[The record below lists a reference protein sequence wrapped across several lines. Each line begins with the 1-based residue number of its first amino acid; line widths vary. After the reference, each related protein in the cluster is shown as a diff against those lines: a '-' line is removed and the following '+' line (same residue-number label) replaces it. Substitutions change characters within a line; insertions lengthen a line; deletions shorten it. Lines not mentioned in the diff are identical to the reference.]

1 MHQPTCHPRLRA
13 LRRPGATATTA
24 AAAARLALGLLVFT
38 PAMPA
43 PASVQ
48 SRELKV
54 AGNQIVL
61 ASDGRVVVRLT
72 GLNVPGG
79 EWSADPAGE
88 RVGRSIKEAMENWHS
103 NLIRLPVS
111 VTGWQDENYKKQVDG
126 FIQMAA
132 EAGGYVVLD
141 LHHYKQFD
149 DPRYL
154 DFWRGAAVKYK
165 NHPAVLFGILNEP
178 HGTTWEVWRDGDG
191 AGVAGHQQVV
201 ELIRG
206 LGARNI
212 IIAGGLDWGYDLA
225 GVAGDCALVDQGPRG
240 NRAGKGNGIV
250 YDTHIYPWKGG
261 RKNWDAKVGEV
272 RRRHPVLVGENG
284 FDPGDETQQKFA
296 PDARHEEWVPE
307 LFAWKND
314 AAAYGNLAHW
324 AGWCFHYK
332 ASPVILRG
340 TADEFLD
347 DARYD
352 YPATEFWGVYVK
364 AQLEAALGANL
375 AHGAGIT
382 SSDARSNFTAATDG
396 DPRTLW
402 EGAATDAAAG
412 PAWLAVDFG
421 APRTFNR
428 WRVRHYSANE
438 KLPAPGATVSAG
450 AERNTADFKLQTSR
464 DGRRWRDADAV
475 AGNTAGVTDRF
486 IRPVTA
492 RHARLLIT
500 KPNRAGDGTVRI
512 HEFAIH
518 AAP

>member
-1 MHQPTCHPRLRA
+1 MHLPTCRPRLRA
-13 LRRPGATATTA
+13 PLRHA
-24 AAAARLALGLLVFT
+24 AVAARLALGLLVFI
-38 PAMPA
+38 PALPA
-43 PASVQ
+43 LSAVQ

-54 AGNQIVL
+54 EGNQIVL
-61 ASDGRVVVRLT
+61 AADKRVVVRLT

-79 EWSADPAGE
+79 EWSVNPARE
-88 RVGRSIKEAMENWHS
+88 RVGRSIKEAMENWHA

-111 VTGWQDENYKKQVDG
+111 VTGWQDGNYKKQVDG
-126 FIQMAA
+126 FIQMVA
-132 EAGGYVVLD
+132 EAGGYAVLD

-154 DFWRGAAVKYK
+154 DFWREAAVKYK

-178 HGTTWEVWRDGDG
+178 HGTTWAVWRDGDG
-191 AGVAGHQQVV
+191 TGAAGHQQVV

-212 IIAGGLDWGYDLA
+212 IIAGGLDWGYDLT
-225 GVAGDCALVDQGPRG
+225 GVAGDYALVDQGPRG
-240 NRAGKGNGIV
+240 DRARKGNGIV

-284 FDPGDETQQKFA
+284 FDPGDETQQQFA

-314 AAAYGNLAHW
+314 SAAYGNLAHW

-340 TADEFLD
+340 TAAEFRD

-375 AHGAGIT
+375 ARAAGIA
-382 SSDARSNFTAATDG
+382 SSDARSNVTAALDG

-402 EGAATDAAAG
+402 ESAAAG
-412 PAWLAVDFG
+412 PVALAVDLG

-438 KLPAPGATVSAG
+438 KLPAPDATVSAG

-464 DGRRWRDADAV
+464 DGRRWRDADVV

-486 IRPVTA
+486 IRPMTT

-500 KPNRAGDGTVRI
+500 KPNRAGDGTARI
-512 HEFAIH
+512 YEFAIH